1 MSKIIG
7 FFSKKESDYDSNL
20 IYKENSEKIKE
31 FIETKKLNGEL
42 NIRKW
47 SAVEEEILVSCLSHN
62 FSVNQILRLF
72 YYRPQVSVVNK
83 IEKVNQNFRFY
94 YDKYVLH
101 K

>member
-7 FFSKKESDYDSNL
+7 FSFKKESDYDSNL

-47 SAVEEEILVSCLSHN
+47 SAVEEEILVSCLIHN